1 MPESFGARL
10 RQRREERNILL
21 STIAEQTKIKPSLLD
36 ALERDDLSGWPS
48 GIYRRAYVRAYGQ
61 AIGLSPDAVLREFL
75 EAHPDPAEPVPAIQ
89 ALESAVDSSRPY
101 GAPPT
106 RLRNIVGAAFGSLTR
121 LRTRTPEEEGAGRI
135 PVHVPAEEA
144 PPGSIVEPGDYEPSE
159 PEPVHAAEPQ
169 PLAVDPPPPLPTPFA
184 PDLSAVGRLCT
195 ELGRVEEVDE
205 LPPLLQDAARILDA
219 SGLIVWVWDPISAEL
234 NPALVYGYPH
244 NVVAQLPA
252 VRRDDDNATAEA
264 FRLAETRSVEGN
276 DRIPGAVVVPLLTP
290 AGCAGVL
297 ALELPR
303 GGEKD
308 SSVVAVATILA
319 ALLAQLI
326 GGGQSAA
333 HRSDPGMRLP
343 LEDEIPPPVWRV
355 VR

>member
-21 STIAEQTKIKPSLLD
+21 STIAEQTKIKLSLLD

-61 AIGLSPDAVLREFL
+61 AIGLSADAVVREFL
-75 EAHPDPAEPVPAIQ
+75 DAHPDPAEPVPDIH
-89 ALESAVDSSRPY
+89 ALESAVDTSRPY
-101 GAPPT
+101 SGPPT
-106 RLRNIVGAAFGSLTR
+106 RLRNIVGAAFGSLAR
-121 LRTRTPEEEGAGRI
+121 LRTRTPEDEGA
-135 PVHVPAEEA
+135 VHVPVEVPGEE
-144 PPGSIVEPGDYEPSE
+144 PLPDSIVESNDCGAFE
-159 PEPVHAAEPQ
+159 PEPVQAVESQ
-169 PLAVDPPPPLPTPFA
+169 PLADPSPPLPAPVA
-184 PDLSAVGRLCT
+184 PDLGAVARLCT
-195 ELGRVEEVDE
+195 ELGRVEQVDD
-205 LPPLLQDAARILDA
+205 LPPLLQEAARILDA
-219 SGLIVWVWDPISAEL
+219 SGLIVWVWNPISAEL
-234 NPALVYGYPH
+234 NPALAHGYPDK
-244 NVVAQLPA
+244 VVSQLPA

-276 DRIPGAVVVPLLTP
+276 DQIPGAVVVPLLTP

-308 SSVVAVATILA
+308 STVVAVATILA

-326 GGGQSAA
+326 GGGQPAA
-333 HRSDPGMRLP
+333 HRSDSEMRLP
-343 LEDEIPPPVWRV
+343 LEDEIPPPVLRV

>member
-21 STIAEQTKIKPSLLD
+21 STVAEQTKIKLSLLD

-61 AIGLSPDAVLREFL
+61 AIGLSPDAVVREFL
-75 EAHPDPAEPVPAIQ
+75 DAHPDSAETVPAIQ
-89 ALESAVDSSRPY
+89 ALESAADTSRPH

-106 RLRNIVGAAFGSLTR
+106 RLRNIVGAAFGSLAR
-121 LRTRTPEEEGAGRI
+121 LRTRTPEDEGAVRV
-135 PVHVPAEEA
+135 PVDVAAEA
-144 PPGSIVEPGDYEPSE
+144 TPGSFVDPGDCGPVES
-159 PEPVHAAEPQ
+159 EPVHQAEAQ
-169 PLAVDPPPPLPTPFA
+169 PPTVDPPPPLPAPFA
-184 PDLSAVGRLCT
+184 PDLSAVARLCT
-195 ELGRVEEVDE
+195 ELGRVEQVDD
-205 LPPLLQDAARILDA
+205 LPPLLQEAARILDA
-219 SGLIVWVWDPISAEL
+219 SGLIVWVWDPLSAEL
-234 NPALVYGYPH
+234 NPALVHGYPDK
-244 NVVAQLPA
+244 VVAQLPA

-264 FRLAETRSVEGN
+264 FRLAETRSVERN
-276 DRIPGAVVVPLLTP
+276 DRIPGAVVAPLLTP

-308 SSVVAVATILA
+308 AAVVAVATILA

-326 GGGQSAA
+326 GGGQPAA
-333 HRSDPGMRLP
+333 QRSDPGTRLP
-343 LEDEIPPPVWRV
+343 LEDEIPPPVLRV